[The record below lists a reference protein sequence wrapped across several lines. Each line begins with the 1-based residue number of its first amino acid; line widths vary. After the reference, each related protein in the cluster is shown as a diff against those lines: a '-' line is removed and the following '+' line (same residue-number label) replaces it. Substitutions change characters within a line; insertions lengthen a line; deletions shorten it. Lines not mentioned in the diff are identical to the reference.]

1 MRISKIK
8 NGLVAA
14 AMAAAMFAPSTVFAG
29 GHEAA
34 QDTSAMAD
42 VYKERSDAMKVL
54 GGNIKTLSD
63 MLFGQTD
70 YDAAKALEASQAMNA
85 VASSDV
91 AALFPEG
98 TMEPPSE
105 ALPIIWEE
113 WDEFTGILADFATS
127 TAALEAAAADGTDT
141 KDAVQG
147 AFMAVGG
154 TCQTCHKKFRKEES

>member
-8 NGLVAA
+8 SGLAAVALA
-14 AMAAAMFAPSTVFAG
+14 VSMLAPSTVFAG

-34 QDTSAMAD
+34 EEASAAPD
-42 VYKERSDAMKVL
+42 IYKQRSDAMKVL

-63 MLFGQTD
+63 MLFGQTE

-98 TMEPPSE
+98 TSEPPSE

-113 WDEFTGILADFATS
+113 WDEFEALLVEFAAS

-141 KDAVQG
+141 KAAVQG
-147 AFMAVGG
+147 AFGAVGG
-154 TCQTCHKKFRKEES
+154 NCQACHKKFRKEES

>member
-8 NGLVAA
+8 SGLAA
-14 AMAAAMFAPSTVFAG
+14 VAMAASMMMTSTVFAG

-34 QDTSAMAD
+34 EDSGPVD
-42 VYKERSDAMKVL
+42 IYKERSAAMKTL

-63 MLFGQTD
+63 MLFGQTE
-70 YDAAKALEASQAMNA
+70 YDSAKALEAAQAMNA

-98 TMEPPSE
+98 TSEPPSE

-113 WDEFTGILADFATS
+113 WDEFEALLADFAAS

-141 KDAVQG
+141 KAAVQG
-147 AFMAVGG
+147 AFGAVGG
-154 TCQTCHKKFRKEES
+154 NCQTCHKKFRKEES

>member
-8 NGLVAA
+8 SGLAA
-14 AMAAAMFAPSTVFAG
+14 ATLAVSMMVSPAVFAG
-29 GHEAA
+29 GHAA
-34 QDTSAMAD
+34 SEDSGSSAD
-42 VYKERSDAMKVL
+42 VYKDRSDAMKVL

-63 MLFGQTD
+63 MLFGQAE
-70 YDAAKALEASQAMNA
+70 YDSAKALEASQAMNA

-113 WDEFTGILADFATS
+113 WDEFNAILADFATS

-154 TCQTCHKKFRKEES
+154 ACQTCHKKFRKEES

>member
-1 MRISKIK
+1 MRKFNIVS
-8 NGLVAA
+8 GLTAA
-14 AMAAAMFAPSTVFAG
+14 ALAVSVFAASPVLAG

-34 QDTSAMAD
+34 ESGPELTG

-54 GGNIKTLSD
+54 GGNIKILSD
-63 MLFGQTD
+63 MLFGQAE

-98 TMEPPSE
+98 SSESPSE

-113 WDEFTGILADFATS
+113 WDEFTGILTQFATDA
-127 TAALEAAAADGTDT
+127 AALEAAASDGTDT

-154 TCQTCHKKFRKEES
+154 ACQTCHKKFRAEES